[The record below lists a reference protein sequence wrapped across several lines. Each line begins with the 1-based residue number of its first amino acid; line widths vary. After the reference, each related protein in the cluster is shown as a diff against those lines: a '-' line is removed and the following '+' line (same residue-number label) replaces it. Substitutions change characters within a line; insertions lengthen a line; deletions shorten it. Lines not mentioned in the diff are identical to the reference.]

1 MGFFWP
7 SRSDWVFS
15 KEARRL
21 SGRIH
26 AWEILVFDV
35 PIGVWGNSLESR
47 ESSVGG
53 CEQMVGLLG
62 CIRLIRTFSTTRTGF
77 QLEWEEDIQLCVMNG
92 EG

>member
-1 MGFFWP
+1 MGN
-7 SRSDWVFS
+7 
-15 KEARRL
+15 
-21 SGRIH
+21 SG
-26 AWEILVFDV
+26 VFDV

-53 CEQMVGLLG
+53 CEQMVGLPG